1 VPAAALTATAVVGSA
16 AIGSSATKSA
26 AKTSANAANRAA
38 DLQNEQF
45 QQTRSDMAPWRNY
58 GAGAMGML
66 AQIYGVPY
74 GANGVSDMAAA
85 NDPGAAGNSNA
96 LAGGGQP
103 TNALAAGGSPNRFGG
118 FFTSPDYEFK
128 RAEGLRDI
136 ERTAAGRGSLMSGG
150 TLKALTR
157 YGGDLASGE
166 WNNYVNR
173 LASLAGVGQSSSYQT
188 GVLGANAANNSGN
201 ALMAGANARAAGTL
215 ANGQTWGNAL
225 SGLGGIGAN
234 VANNNGFNFLGGSD
248 RAGVNFGN
256 ALAASGN
263 YYTGNYAGTGVPF

>member
-16 AIGSSATKSA
+16 AIGAGATKSA
-26 AKTSANAANRAA
+26 ANTSANAANRAA
-38 DLQNEQF
+38 DLQNAQF

-74 GANGVSDMAAA
+74 GANGASDMAPA
-85 NDPGAAGNSNA
+85 NDPGAAGNP
-96 LAGGGQP
+96 GGVGPDGQP

-118 FFTSPDYEFK
+118 FFASPDYEFK

-201 ALMAGANARAAGTL
+201 ALMAGANTRAAGTL

-225 SGLGGIGAN
+225 SSLGGIGAN
-234 VANNNGFNFLGGSD
+234 LFNSQPSTGFGS
-248 RAGVNFGN
+248 
-256 ALAASGN
+256 SSP
-263 YYTGNYAGTGVPF
+263 YARLNDAEIKF